1 MFFLVSKWE
10 AWSDW
15 SACDC
20 GANGVRSDGVAGMR
34 SRNRVCGE
42 ITVPSVEVCT
52 GEYSQNVSMHSHKKV
67 GGRFYKY
74 VLF

>member
-20 GANGVRSDGVAGMR
+20 GVDGVAGVR
-34 SRNRVCGE
+34 ARNRVCGE

-52 GEYSQNVSMHSHKKV
+52 GEYSQNVSMHSQKKV
-67 GGRFYKY
+67 AGRFYKCL
-74 VLF
+74 LF